1 MHSALRLLAGPALVL
16 PLLVAPVLAQ
26 TAGGQAAQP
35 NQAPRADSISPRSTM
50 HEFQPLGSYP
60 TNTVTNRPFVGPQQ
74 GSEGYQKTVA
84 ALQRTLT
91 ELQQLQLQQKQ
102 AHWNVS
108 GTLWYTLHGLLQEHY
123 QGTAKYADMVAERLL
138 AIGSS
143 SDGRAH
149 TIVQGS
155 SVPEIPGGYLD
166 DAQVIAWFT
175 TGYKIVGDEIRQAIK
190 DTNEPDPTTSNLLQG
205 VEDGID
211 KYQWQMR
218 AFVQGDADG
227 QEHRLGPERQQAGG
241 SARPGA
247 GGSAWWAGH
256 GAARPTQVACIG
268 RGRPRAAGPA
278 TPPLSRRPTWTT
290 PNTAPRRMAP

>member
-1 MHSALRLLAGPALVL
+1 MLQSSKRLLAGVVL
-16 PLLVAPVLAQ
+16 AMPLLASPVLAQ
-26 TAGGQAAQP
+26 SAGGQAAQP
-35 NQAPRADSISPRSTM
+35 NQALRADSISPRTGM
-50 HEFQPLGSYP
+50 REFQPLGSYP
-60 TNTVTNRPFVGPQQ
+60 TNTVTNRLFVGPQE
-74 GSEGYQKTVA
+74 GNEGYKTTAA

-91 ELQQLQLQQKQ
+91 ELQQLQLEQKQ

-108 GTLWYTLHGLLQEHY
+108 GTLWLTLHGLLQEHY
-123 QGTAKYADMVAERLL
+123 SGTSKYADMVAERLL

-155 SVPEIPGGYLD
+155 SIPEIPGGYLD

-175 TGYKIVGDEIRQAIK
+175 SAYKIVGDEIRQSIK

-218 AFVQGDADG
+218 AFVQ
-227 QEHRLGPERQQAGG
+227 
-241 SARPGA
+241 
-247 GGSAWWAGH
+247 
-256 GAARPTQVACIG
+256 
-268 RGRPRAAGPA
+268 A
-278 TPPLSRRPTWTT
+278 TPTDRNTGWDLNDNKPIDLPSGTPTGQPPAGQNGAQ
-290 PNTAPRRMAP
+290 PNQRK

>member
-1 MHSALRLLAGPALVL
+1 MQPMLRLLAGTALAL
-16 PLLVAPVLAQ
+16 PLLAMPMLATPVLAQ

-35 NQAPRADSISPRSTM
+35 NQAPRAESISPPSTM
-50 HEFQPLGSYP
+50 REFQPQGSYP
-60 TNTVTNRPFVGPQQ
+60 TNTVTNRPFVGPQEAN
-74 GSEGYQKTVA
+74 EGYRKTVA

-138 AIGSS
+138 SVGSS
-143 SDGRAH
+143 SDGRAR

-155 SVPEIPGGYLD
+155 AIPEIPGGYLD

-175 TGYKIVGDEIRQAIK
+175 NAYKIVGDEVRQAVR

-205 VEDGID
+205 VEDGIG

-218 AFVQGDADG
+218 AFVQATPTD
-227 QEHRLGPERQQAGG
+227 PNTG
-241 SARPGA
+241 SDLNNGKPIELP
-247 GGSAWWAGH
+247 S
-256 GAARPTQVACIG
+256 
-268 RGRPRAAGPA
+268 A
-278 TPPLSRRPTWTT
+278 TPPGQPAAGQGAAQ
-290 PNTAPRRMAP
+290 PAPRR